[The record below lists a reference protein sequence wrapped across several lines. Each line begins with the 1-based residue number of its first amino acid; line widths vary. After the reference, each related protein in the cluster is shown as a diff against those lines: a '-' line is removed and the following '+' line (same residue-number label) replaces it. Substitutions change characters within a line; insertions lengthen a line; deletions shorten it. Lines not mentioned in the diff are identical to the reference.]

1 MISTIDGGREFRI
14 EANNAHRRDGYLN
27 AAVEAVL
34 QYATKEG
41 RHGSLVTYL
50 GHATFTVAASG
61 NILGLRSGNRN

>member
-1 MISTIDGGREFRI
+1 MISTVDGGGEFLI
-14 EANNAHRRDGYLN
+14 EANPAPRRDGYLN

-41 RHGSLVTYL
+41 RHGGLVTRL
-50 GHATFTVAASG
+50 GHATFTVAVSG